1 LPLGQSAEGP
11 RRPPARFGSW
21 LEKRR
26 CYGLTAKELE
36 ARLGELNPIERVG
49 NLAKARVPA
58 LLIHGDED
66 RVVPLK
72 KNSAEFAA
80 RYKAAGAE
88 GLVRLI
94 VAKGQGH
101 NFWEGF
107 VRCQELVDF
116 VIARTKAGAEKRA
129 GREGPHLGAGAAR

>member
-1 LPLGQSAEGP
+1 VAGLAGIYPVFDLRTYPGLAKAA
-11 RRPPARFGSW
+11 PA
-21 LEKRR
+21 
-26 CYGLTAKELE
+26 YGLPAKELE

-49 NLAKARVPA
+49 ILARAHVPVF
-58 LLIHGDED
+58 LIHGDED

-72 KNSAEFAA
+72 ENSAEFAA

-88 GLVRLI
+88 GAVRLI

-107 VRCQELVDF
+107 FRCQELVDF
-116 VIARTKAGAEKRA
+116 VIVRA
-129 GREGPHLGAGAAR
+129 KDGKEVKGKD